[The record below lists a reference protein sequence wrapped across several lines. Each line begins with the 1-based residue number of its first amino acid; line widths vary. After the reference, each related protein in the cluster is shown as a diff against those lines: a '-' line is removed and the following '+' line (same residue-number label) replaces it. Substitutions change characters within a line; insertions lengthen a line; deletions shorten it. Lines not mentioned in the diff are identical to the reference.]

1 MKDHSELWWLYWLL
15 DSQPFQG
22 SRGQPAL
29 TAASEGW
36 DADRGVGLA
45 PEVLWGLGGDRPE
58 GGRPRCEGP
67 LRCGYSP
74 WERHTSR
81 MKAEDAG
88 L

>member
-45 PEVLWGLGGDRPE
+45 PEVLWGLGG
-58 GGRPRCEGP
+58 GIG
-67 LRCGYSP
+67 LRVVGQDV
-74 WERHTSR
+74 R
-81 MKAEDAG
+81 G

>member
-36 DADRGVGLA
+36 DADRDVGLA
-45 PEVLWGLGGDRPE
+45 PEVLWGLGG
-58 GGRPRCEGP
+58 G
-67 LRCGYSP
+67 
-74 WERHTSR
+74 
-81 MKAEDAG
+81 
-88 L
+88 